1 MTSKEC
7 NSRDRRII
15 HKIQRM
21 FQVNCDL
28 KAYVTGLD
36 ISIENSTIVLR
47 GKLPTGAL
55 KDELIPAVRQ
65 AGVLSQINNCVLVAA

>member
-15 HKIQRM
+15 DNIQRM
-21 FQVNCDL
+21 FQVNRDL
-28 KAYVTGLD
+28 KDHVTGLD

-47 GKLPTGAL
+47 GKLPNGAL
-55 KDELIPAVRQ
+55 KDELIRAVRR
-65 AGVLSQINNCVLVAA
+65 AGVLSQVNNCVLVAA